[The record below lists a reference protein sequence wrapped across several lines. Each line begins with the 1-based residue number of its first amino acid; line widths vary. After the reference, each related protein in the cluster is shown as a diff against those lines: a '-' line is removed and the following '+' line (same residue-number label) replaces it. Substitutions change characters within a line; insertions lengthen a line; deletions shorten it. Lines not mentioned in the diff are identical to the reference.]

1 MNEQSV
7 RKLLKHT
14 DLIAAVGVVLMVSM
28 LVIPL
33 PAALLDLFITMN
45 ISGALA
51 IVVATMYINKALEFS
66 AFPTLL
72 LLTTMF
78 RLAIN
83 VSVTR
88 LVLTT
93 GNAGSVV
100 ASFGQFVVGGNVV
113 VGLVI
118 FMILVVIQFT
128 VVTAGAGRVAEVS
141 ARFTLDAMP
150 GKQMAIDADLNAGL
164 ITDQEARA
172 RRIEI
177 AREADFYGAMDGAS
191 KFVKGDAMAAVI
203 ITGINLV
210 GGIIV
215 GMLQHHLAFG
225 VATKH
230 YSLLTV
236 GDGLAAQI
244 PALLISVA
252 TGIIVTRSGSE
263 RDLGSEIATQ
273 ILGQKKAPLVAGG
286 AILAF
291 ALVPGLPKIPFI
303 LIGGLLFAIGWSLR
317 NNEGG
322 IAALMAPAVAAG
334 AAAGEL
340 PAAKEDTKAA
350 PRDEVMKEL
359 PIDPLE
365 LGIGFGL
372 VPMVDRG
379 SGGTLVRR
387 ISLIRRQIAGELGMV
402 IPPVRIHDEVDLDSH
417 EYVCKVR
424 GTEVARGRV
433 MAGHKL
439 AMDPGDAVGNLSG
452 IPTTEPAFGL
462 PAVWIADAQHSEAEA
477 LGYTVV
483 DAESVIVTH
492 LTETIRAHAAQLL
505 TRQDVRQLLDQL
517 KESNEAVVNEV
528 VPDILSLGEIQ
539 RVLQTLLSEAVSIRD
554 LGAIV
559 EAVGDKARITR
570 DTGLLAEYA
579 RQALG
584 RAITAPHLGADQ
596 TLRAITLDP
605 SIEQEVATSITAT
618 TDGEFLALEPSR
630 AQALLGAVRAQSDH
644 AAARGGVRPV
654 LLCSARVRRHV
665 RRLVESAVP
674 HLAVCSYNEIASG
687 ISVETIGVI
696 SA

>member
-1 MNEQSV
+1 MNEQTV

-14 DLIAAVGVVLMVSM
+14 DLIAAVGVVLVVSM

-33 PAALLDLFITMN
+33 PAAVLDLMITCN

-118 FMILVVIQFT
+118 FMILVVIQFV
-128 VVTAGAGRVAEVS
+128 VVTNGAGRVAEVS

-164 ITDQEARA
+164 ITDQEARS
-172 RRIEI
+172 RRSEI

-191 KFVKGDAMAAVI
+191 KFVKGDAMAAVV

-210 GGIIV
+210 GGIVV

-225 VATKH
+225 AATKH

-286 AILAF
+286 AILSF
-291 ALVPGLPKIPFI
+291 ALVPGLPKIPFL
-303 LIGGLLFAIGWSLR
+303 LIGGLMFSIGWALR
-317 NNEGG
+317 KNEGG
-322 IAALMAPAVAAG
+322 IAALMAAPAVADEPALPESP
-334 AAAGEL
+334 AVPFAPPPSLASSEPV
-340 PAAKEDTKAA
+340 PAAPFPTLL
-350 PRDEVMKEL
+350 L
-359 PIDPLE
+359 PPA
-365 LGIGFGL
+365 
-372 VPMVDRG
+372 
-379 SGGTLVRR
+379 SGGDAL
-387 ISLIRRQIAGELGMV
+387 
-402 IPPVRIHDEVDLDSH
+402 PV
-417 EYVCKVR
+417 
-424 GTEVARGRV
+424 GGGAPAVAR
-433 MAGHKL
+433 
-439 AMDPGDAVGNLSG
+439 P
-452 IPTTEPAFGL
+452 
-462 PAVWIADAQHSEAEA
+462 
-477 LGYTVV
+477 
-483 DAESVIVTH
+483 
-492 LTETIRAHAAQLL
+492 
-505 TRQDVRQLLDQL
+505 
-517 KESNEAVVNEV
+517 
-528 VPDILSLGEIQ
+528 
-539 RVLQTLLSEAVSIRD
+539 
-554 LGAIV
+554 
-559 EAVGDKARITR
+559 
-570 DTGLLAEYA
+570 
-579 RQALG
+579 
-584 RAITAPHLGADQ
+584 
-596 TLRAITLDP
+596 
-605 SIEQEVATSITAT
+605 
-618 TDGEFLALEPSR
+618 
-630 AQALLGAVRAQSDH
+630 
-644 AAARGGVRPV
+644 
-654 LLCSARVRRHV
+654 
-665 RRLVESAVP
+665 
-674 HLAVCSYNEIASG
+674 
-687 ISVETIGVI
+687 
-696 SA
+696 

>member
-1 MNEQSV
+1 V
-7 RKLLKHT
+7 
-14 DLIAAVGVVLMVSM
+14 
-28 LVIPL
+28 
-33 PAALLDLFITMN
+33 
-45 ISGALA
+45 
-51 IVVATMYINKALEFS
+51 
-66 AFPTLL
+66 
-72 LLTTMF
+72 
-78 RLAIN
+78 
-83 VSVTR
+83 
-88 LVLTT
+88 
-93 GNAGSVV
+93 
-100 ASFGQFVVGGNVV
+100 
-113 VGLVI
+113 
-118 FMILVVIQFT
+118 
-128 VVTAGAGRVAEVS
+128 
-141 ARFTLDAMP
+141 
-150 GKQMAIDADLNAGL
+150 
-164 ITDQEARA
+164 
-172 RRIEI
+172 
-177 AREADFYGAMDGAS
+177 
-191 KFVKGDAMAAVI
+191 
-203 ITGINLV
+203 
-210 GGIIV
+210 
-215 GMLQHHLAFG
+215 LQHHMAFSD
-225 VATKH
+225 ATHH

-252 TGIIVTRSGSE
+252 TGIIVTRSGSKS
-263 RDLGSEIATQ
+263 DLGTELATQ

-286 AILAF
+286 AIIAF
-291 ALVPGLPKIPFI
+291 AMVPGLPKLPFL
-303 LIGGLLFAIGWSLR
+303 LIGGVMFAIGWALR
-317 NNEGG
+317 KNG
-322 IAALMAPAVAAG
+322 IEALTAQP
-334 AAAGEL
+334 AAAAL
-340 PAAKEDTKAA
+340 PAAAQGEPKVA

-372 VPMVDRG
+372 VPLVDRG
-379 SGGTLVRR
+379 SGGSLVRR

-492 LTETIRAHAAQLL
+492 LTETIRSHADTLL

-528 VPDILSLGEIQ
+528 VPEILSLGEIQ
-539 RVLQTLLSEAVSIRD
+539 RVLQSLLSEGVSIRD

-584 RAITAPHLGADQ
+584 RAITAPHLDADQ

-605 SIEQEVATSITAT
+605 AIEQEVATSITQT
-618 TDGEFLALEPSR
+618 TDGEYLALEPAR

-644 AAARGGVRPV
+644 ASALGGLRPV

-665 RRLVESAVP
+665 RRLVEAAVP
-674 HLAVCSYNEIASG
+674 HLAVCSYNEIAPG
-687 ISVETIGVI
+687 VSVETVGVI
-696 SA
+696 ST